1 LVLVELGRSKMEL
14 KRRQTAD
21 AANSATWRRD
31 VSGVLVF
38 ISVFLLG
45 SLIVILIWNF
55 EELQGVLR
63 LLPARESFKDAGDA
77 TSVGKPTIEE
87 EVAAGAGIVGAEAL
101 KDKKKKQKPENDGIV
116 GGGGGGEANLVEVE
130 PVVVEL
136 TILTKAA
143 DIGAGTAN
151 LVVYMRFKILV
162 SGDRSIGLLLVC
174 KNA

>member
-1 LVLVELGRSKMEL
+1 M
-14 KRRQTAD
+14 
-21 AANSATWRRD
+21 
-31 VSGVLVF
+31 
-38 ISVFLLG
+38 
-45 SLIVILIWNF
+45 
-55 EELQGVLR
+55 LR

>member
-1 LVLVELGRSKMEL
+1 MEL

-21 AANSATWRRD
+21 AANWATWRRD
-31 VSGVLVF
+31 VSGMLVF
-38 ISVFLLG
+38 IFVFLLG

-55 EELQGVLR
+55 EELEGVLR

-87 EVAAGAGIVGAEAL
+87 ELAAGAGIVGAEAL
-101 KDKKKKQKPENDGIV
+101 TYKKKKQKPENDGIV
-116 GGGGGGEANLVEVE
+116 GGRGGEANLVELE
-130 PVVVEL
+130 PVVVDL

-174 KNA
+174 KND

>member
-1 LVLVELGRSKMEL
+1 LVLVELGSKMEL

-21 AANSATWRRD
+21 APNWATWRRD
-31 VSGVLVF
+31 VSGMLVF
-38 ISVFLLG
+38 TFVFLLG

-101 KDKKKKQKPENDGIV
+101 KDKKKQKPENDGTV
-116 GGGGGGEANLVEVE
+116 GGGGEANLAELE
-130 PVVVEL
+130 PLVVDL

-151 LVVYMRFKILV
+151 LVIYMRFKILV

-174 KNA
+174 KND

>member
-1 LVLVELGRSKMEL
+1 
-14 KRRQTAD
+14 
-21 AANSATWRRD
+21 
-31 VSGVLVF
+31 
-38 ISVFLLG
+38 
-45 SLIVILIWNF
+45 
-55 EELQGVLR
+55 
-63 LLPARESFKDAGDA
+63 LPARESFKVAGDA

-116 GGGGGGEANLVEVE
+116 GGGGGGGEANLVELE
-130 PVVVEL
+130 PVVVDL

-162 SGDRSIGLLLVC
+162 SGGRSIGLLLVC
-174 KNA
+174 KND

>member
-1 LVLVELGRSKMEL
+1 MEL

-21 AANSATWRRD
+21 AANFSSTWRRD

-38 ISVFLLG
+38 ILVFLLG

-77 TSVGKPTIEE
+77 TSVVKPTIEE
-87 EVAAGAGIVGAEAL
+87 EVAAGVGIVGAEAL

-116 GGGGGGEANLVEVE
+116 GGGGEADLVELE
-130 PVVVEL
+130 PVVVDL

-174 KNA
+174 KND

>member
-1 LVLVELGRSKMEL
+1 MEL

-21 AANSATWRRD
+21 AGNSATWRRD

-38 ISVFLLG
+38 IFVFLLG

-87 EVAAGAGIVGAEAL
+87 EVAAGTGIVGAEAL

-116 GGGGGGEANLVEVE
+116 GGGEANLVEFE
-130 PVVVEL
+130 PVVVDL
-136 TILTKAA
+136 TILTNAA
-143 DIGAGTAN
+143 DTGAGTAN

-174 KNA
+174 KND

>member
-1 LVLVELGRSKMEL
+1 LVELGSKMEL

-21 AANSATWRRD
+21 APNWATWRRD
-31 VSGVLVF
+31 VSGMLVF
-38 ISVFLLG
+38 TFVFLLG

-87 EVAAGAGIVGAEAL
+87 EVAAGPGIVGAEAL
-101 KDKKKKQKPENDGIV
+101 KDKKKQKPENDGIV
-116 GGGGGGEANLVEVE
+116 GGGGGEANLVELE
-130 PVVVEL
+130 PLVVDL

-151 LVVYMRFKILV
+151 LVIYMRFKI
-162 SGDRSIGLLLVC
+162 
-174 KNA
+174 

>member
-1 LVLVELGRSKMEL
+1 MEL

-21 AANSATWRRD
+21 AANWGTWRRD

-38 ISVFLLG
+38 IFVFLLG

-55 EELQGVLR
+55 EELQGVLQ

-87 EVAAGAGIVGAEAL
+87 EVAAGAGIVGTEAL
-101 KDKKKKQKPENDGIV
+101 KDKKKKQKPVNDGIV
-116 GGGGGGEANLVEVE
+116 GGGGEANLVELE
-130 PVVVEL
+130 PVVVDL

-143 DIGAGTAN
+143 DIGAGTVN

-162 SGDRSIGLLLVC
+162 FGDRSIGLLLVC
-174 KNA
+174 KNDEGQDEKKEY

>member
-1 LVLVELGRSKMEL
+1 MEL

-21 AANSATWRRD
+21 AGNSATWRRD

-38 ISVFLLG
+38 IFVFLLG
-45 SLIVILIWNF
+45 SLIVILILNF

-63 LLPARESFKDAGDA
+63 LLPARESFKDAGDV

-87 EVAAGAGIVGAEAL
+87 EVAAGTGIVGAEAL

-116 GGGGGGEANLVEVE
+116 GGGEANLVEFE
-130 PVVVEL
+130 PVVVDL
-136 TILTKAA
+136 TILTNAA
-143 DIGAGTAN
+143 DTGAGTAN

-174 KNA
+174 KND

>member
-1 LVLVELGRSKMEL
+1 MEL
-14 KRRQTAD
+14 KRRHTVD

-87 EVAAGAGIVGAEAL
+87 EIAAGAGIVGAEAL

-116 GGGGGGEANLVEVE
+116 GGGGGGGGGEANLVEVE
-130 PVVVEL
+130 PVVVDL

-162 SGDRSIGLLLVC
+162 SADRSIGLLLVC

>member
-1 LVLVELGRSKMEL
+1 MEL

-21 AANSATWRRD
+21 AANWATWRRD

-38 ISVFLLG
+38 ILMFLLG

-87 EVAAGAGIVGAEAL
+87 EVVAGAGIVGAEAL

-116 GGGGGGEANLVEVE
+116 GGGGEVNLVELE
-130 PVVVEL
+130 PVVVDL

-151 LVVYMRFKILV
+151 LVVYMSFKILV

-174 KNA
+174 KNE